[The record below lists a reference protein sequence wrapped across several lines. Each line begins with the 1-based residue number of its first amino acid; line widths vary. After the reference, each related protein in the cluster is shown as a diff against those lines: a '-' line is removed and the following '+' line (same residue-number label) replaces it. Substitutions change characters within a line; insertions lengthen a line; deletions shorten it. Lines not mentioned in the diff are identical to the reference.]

1 MREAP
6 VRKFLWLLL
15 AVLTALVI
23 VPFGLANRA
32 PIAVSVDPFGRATAG
47 LTFEAPLALILFL
60 VFMAG
65 LLLGGLA
72 MWLSQ
77 SRWRRTARVR
87 TREAFRWR
95 AEASRLTRDRDTGTE
110 KAIAAGR
117 RAA

>member
-1 MREAP
+1 

-15 AVLTALVI
+15 AFLTALII

-32 PIAVSVDPFGRATAG
+32 PIAVTIDPFGRATSG
-47 LTFEAPLALILFL
+47 LTFEAPLSLVLFL
-60 VFMAG
+60 VFITG
-65 LLLGGLA
+65 LLLGGLV

-95 AEASRLTRDRDTGTE
+95 SEATRLTRERDTTTE
-110 KAIAAGR
+110 KAIGGSGRKAA
-117 RAA
+117 

>member
-1 MREAP
+1 
-6 VRKFLWLLL
+6 VRRFLWSLL
-15 AVLTALVI
+15 AVLAAVII

-32 PIAVSVDPFGRATAG
+32 PVLVSVDPFGRAASG
-47 LTFEAPLALILFL
+47 LAFEAPLSLILFL
-60 VFMAG
+60 VFMVG

-77 SRWRRTARVR
+77 SKWRRTARVR

-95 AEASRLTRDRDTGTE
+95 AEATRLTRERDTVAE
-110 KAIAAGR
+110 KAIGSRR

>member
-1 MREAP
+1 

-15 AVLTALVI
+15 AFVTALIV
-23 VPFGLANRA
+23 VPFGLANRL
-32 PIAVSVDPFGRATAG
+32 PVAVSLDPFGRASAG
-47 LTFEAPLALILFL
+47 LTFEAPLSLVLFL

-77 SRWRRTARVR
+77 SKWRRTARVR

-95 AEASRLTRDRDTGTE
+95 SEATRLTRERDSGAE
-110 KAIAAGR
+110 KAISSGR